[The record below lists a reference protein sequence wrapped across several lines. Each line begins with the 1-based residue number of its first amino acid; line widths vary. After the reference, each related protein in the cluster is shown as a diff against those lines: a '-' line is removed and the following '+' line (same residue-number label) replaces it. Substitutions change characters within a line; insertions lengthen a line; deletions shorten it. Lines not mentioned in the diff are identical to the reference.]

1 MACRTTSLAMLPRRS
16 ATSLRQIRPSRTQF
30 APAQSAFFITSPTIT
45 TVPTRRGL
53 HGTPCRRQKPK
64 EEKEISGWQKT
75 ILGALGGSKMA
86 DTYMVYGATENLC
99 KTFARQADYS
109 ISDKD
114 RKAGDVIETAEGE
127 EVGLG
132 SSIWHKEFNLL
143 PTFSTWAHVTM
154 LHMYLVVVRLR
165 ALEPE
170 TYTPWQTQLVDHFFH
185 AAEAKMEV
193 THYMSSAA
201 LRQRYLKDLFVQW
214 RGLLLA
220 YDEGLARGDATL
232 AAAVW
237 RNLFKAREDV
247 DARHLAGVV
256 AYMRHC
262 LNEWD
267 QMDDGR
273 FMELLGYMGMLDKK
287 GGDSDLFDVVI
298 KEELR
303 TLDLPTEALRGF
315 YDPSAHQKRAA
326 NPAAATAGTKSV

>member
-1 MACRTTSLAMLPRRS
+1 MA
-16 ATSLRQIRPSRTQF
+16 
-30 APAQSAFFITSPTIT
+30 
-45 TVPTRRGL
+45 G
-53 HGTPCRRQKPK
+53 
-64 EEKEISGWQKT
+64 
-75 ILGALGGSKMA
+75 
-86 DTYMVYGATENLC
+86 TYMVYGATENLC
-99 KTFARQADYS
+99 KTFARQADYT
-109 ISDKD
+109 IGDKE
-114 RKAGDVIETAEGE
+114 RKAGDIAETSEGE
-127 EVGLG
+127 EVGVG

-165 ALEPE
+165 ALDPE

-185 AAEAKMEV
+185 AAEAKMEL
-193 THYMSSAA
+193 THGLTSAA

-232 AAAVW
+232 GAAVW

-247 DARHLAGVV
+247 DARHLAAVV
-256 AYMRHC
+256 AYMRRC
-262 LNEWD
+262 LSEWD
-267 QMDDGR
+267 HMEDGR
-273 FMELLGYMGMLDKK
+273 FMELMGYMGVLDKK

-315 YDPSAHQKRAA
+315 YGPSAQK
-326 NPAAATAGTKSV
+326 PAAAPVPAAAGTAKRV